1 MTSLTNICHTYHIY
15 LKDRRPQ
22 ISAAP
27 SQQQCEGYLL
37 SLLDTLKLKIVVM
50 IRCCC
55 CCFFLKGGSC
65 FKLS

>member
-15 LKDRRPQ
+15 LKEHRPQ

-37 SLLDTLKLKIVVM
+37 LLLDT
-50 IRCCC
+50 
-55 CCFFLKGGSC
+55 
-65 FKLS
+65 FKAENCYHSLLLLLLLFSQRRMMF